1 MKSIILLH
9 GALGAKDQ
17 LESLKEALSQI
28 NHKVYSFSFS
38 GHGKVP
44 FQNEFGIV
52 QFANELEKFILENKL
67 QQPAI
72 FAYSM
77 GGYVAL
83 YLASQKSD
91 LVGNIVTLGTKFNWT
106 KEIAEKEIKQLDPKV
121 IQEKVPKFA
130 EALKQRH
137 GDDWELLLKRTA
149 DMMVELGDNN
159 FMTEELLGKVKSKIM
174 IGLAENDTMVSEQET
189 NDAFLCLQN
198 AQRFSLPNAKHPI
211 ETVDVVM
218 LVGVIKDFMD

>member
-17 LESLKEALSQI
+17 LEPLKEALSKI
-28 NHKVYSFSFS
+28 NYKVYSFSFS

-44 FQNEFGIV
+44 FQKKFGIA
-52 QFANELEKFILENKL
+52 QFANELEKFILENKF

-77 GGYVAL
+77 GGYVTL

-159 FMTEELLGKVKSKIM
+159 LMNEELLGKVKSKVM

-189 NDAFLCLQN
+189 NDAFLGLQN

>member
-1 MKSIILLH
+1 MKHIILLH
-9 GALGAKDQ
+9 GALGAQDQ
-17 LESLKEALSQI
+17 LEPLNEVLSQL
-28 NHKVYSFSFS
+28 NYKVYSFSFS

-44 FQNEFGIV
+44 FQNEFGII

-67 QQPAI
+67 KRPAI

-83 YLASQKSD
+83 YLAAQKND
-91 LVGNIVTLGTKFNWT
+91 LIGNIVTLGTKFNWT

-137 GDDWELLLKRTA
+137 GDNWELLLHRTA
-149 DMMVELGDNN
+149 NMMVELGKQNLIN
-159 FMTEELLGKVKSKIM
+159 SELLSKINNKVLL
-174 IGLAENDTMVSEQET
+174 GLADSDLMVTVEET
-189 NDAFLCLQN
+189 QFVAQCLTC
-198 AQRFSLPNAKHPI
+198 ATRFTLLNAKHPL
-211 ETVDVVM
+211 ETVNITI
-218 LVGVIKDFMD
+218 LSQTISDFIS